1 MSRRTM
7 LRNLYIIACLI
18 YAVGGQLMLLQEH
31 EYAVDIS
38 YQTVPGDDPILYFT
52 IRTYVPRSSQYHLTY
67 NISGFFNNEHYYNA
81 GDASHS
87 SSENRPQAEYTW
99 YHEHQDDEIRPGNTI
114 LYWVKVEAGGQWYQ
128 SVSHEAIV
136 GQEAPTS
143 LKNRQ
148 AALTPVATPTS
159 PSASATNIAP
169 APAPTPSPPAVRSPP
184 LPSPT
189 PTPSRLSTPAPRSQ
203 TPSPSAKVSTST
215 LPPTTTRLP
224 ATGARRPQN
233 FAPVSMDMP
242 SNTRDPL
249 QSTSADQIQDV
260 LACLQEYNYLSTEE
274 CYMQYIRNSVQPV
287 VPTVSRATVRRITT
301 DFPVSSTESK
311 NTTGITEQQSTTTI
325 PTSAQPG
332 EANGGDSSGQ
342 QLDPAPPSQG
352 GMDMTIVIIATV
364 VPAVVMFGLIVMVTI
379 IVKHRRARVEPDP
392 YQQVIHNMNY
402 NSTMEI
408 GRRPGLPPPRESFKK
423 PTEETEYEPT
433 DSPGDIYEAI
443 THVDYELN
451 GNFIKPRPPSVSFSQ
466 KSTTMTA
473 KTATDWGSDEYEDP
487 DSPNRASLKN
497 RPNSMSTFGTPNSRP
512 VSTIMPNATYGMY
525 HNPSGNQ
532 RATLATAT
540 VANSVYSDSYQ
551 DPALRHGQTL
561 PVTMAAA
568 PQHIYSE
575 TYQDPTQSAPTF
587 LPASSA
593 IDPPQQLYEVPDDA
607 NCPTRQYSA
616 LCRDESGLTLH

>member
-249 QSTSADQIQDV
+249 QSTSADQIQV
-260 LACLQEYNYLSTEE
+260 
-274 CYMQYIRNSVQPV
+274 
-287 VPTVSRATVRRITT
+287 
-301 DFPVSSTESK
+301 
-311 NTTGITEQQSTTTI
+311 TEQQSTTTI